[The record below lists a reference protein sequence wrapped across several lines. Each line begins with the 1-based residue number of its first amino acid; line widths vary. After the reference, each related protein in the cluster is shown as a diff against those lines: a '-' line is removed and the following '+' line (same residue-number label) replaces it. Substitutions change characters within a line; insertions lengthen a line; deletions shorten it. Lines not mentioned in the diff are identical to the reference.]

1 MIGNDIIDLGVANLE
16 SNWQRPRFLS
26 KLFSKKE
33 QEIIASAEDT
43 TNIVWR
49 LWSMKESAYKA
60 HQRGFDLA
68 SKFNPKAFEC
78 TLLSSEKGCV
88 SVSGSIYDLHTIM
101 KEGYIYSEATNSN
114 FKLLVTS
121 IFMNNSSS
129 ETLKTKIIQEYSK
142 QLDHPLTDLSIRK
155 CNHGIPWLML
165 NQKQLSLPFSITHH
179 GKYSAFIIIEGTI
192 VRQKSF
198 KTALL

>member
-1 MIGNDIIDLGVANLE
+1 MIGNDIVDLNAANLE

-33 QEIIASAEDT
+33 QKIIDSAEDA

-60 HQRGFDLA
+60 HQRYFDLA
-68 SKFNPKAFEC
+68 PKFNPKAFEC
-78 TLLSSEKGCV
+78 NLLSSEKGNV
-88 SVSGSIYDLHTIM
+88 SVSGSIYNLQTIT

-114 FKLLVTS
+114 FNLSFTS
-121 IFMNNSSS
+121 NFMNNISS
-129 ETLKTKIIQEYSK
+129 ETLKAKMIQEYSK
-142 QLDHPLTDLSIRK
+142 QLDQPSTDFSIRK
-155 CNHGIPWLML
+155 CNHGIPRLMF

-179 GKYSAFIIIEGTI
+179 GKYAAFIVATG
-192 VRQKSF
+192 SN
-198 KTALL
+198 